1 MRVKAIL
8 AWAAIVAA
16 MLLASCSKSDDVAAS
31 NEVSPVAVKAA
42 FESQF
47 PTATN
52 VSWSKVDNFQVAS
65 FNLTSTTKSTT
76 SSTHKC
82 TAWYSGNGKWEMTEI
97 EYTSDQL
104 PDAVKKAYT
113 ASEYGDGTWTIVK
126 IVMLKKTDGKEFFK
140 FELSKSGKNNVL
152 LYFNV
157 DGTLLKVKEKNK
169 NYPDCGNY
177 PNVVS
182 DSLKAAVAKLYPNG
196 TIGEV
201 MQGHWGYWVEVK
213 DGANQYNLFFNHKYE
228 LLMSISELT
237 LTGLPQAVQD
247 AFKASSYADW
257 TVEKIKG
264 ITMPGFTQQVYLI
277 FVSKDD
283 HYMMLIY
290 GADGKPFG
298 GQNSFG
304 CE

>member
-1 MRVKAIL
+1 MRIKAIF

-16 MLLASCSKSDDVAAS
+16 MLLASCSKSDDVA
-31 NEVSPVAVKAA
+31 NPDVVSPTAVKAA

-47 PTATN
+47 PTATS
-52 VSWSKVDNFQVAS
+52 VSWSSVDNFQVAT
-65 FNLTSTTKSTT
+65 FTLNSTTKSTT
-76 SSTHKC
+76 SSAHKC
-82 TAWYSGNGKWEMTEI
+82 TAWFRGNGKWEMTEI

-104 PDAVKKAYT
+104 PDTVKKAYT
-113 ASEYGDGTWTIVK
+113 ASKYGDGSWTIVK
-126 IVMLKKTDGKEFFK
+126 IVKLTKADGTAFFK
-140 FELSKSGKNNVL
+140 FEVSKSGQNNVL
-152 LYFNV
+152 LYFKATGELV
-157 DGTLLKVKEKNK
+157 KVKEKNK

-213 DGANQYNLFFNHKYE
+213 DGANQYNLFFNRKYE

-237 LTGLPQAVQD
+237 LAGLPQAVQD
-247 AFKASSYADW
+247 AVKASSYADW

-264 ITMPGFTQQVYLI
+264 ILMPGFTQQVYLI
-277 FVSKDD
+277 FVSKDNR
-283 HYMMLIY
+283 YMLLIY

-304 CE
+304 C